1 MSNRTLN
8 LNKELYQYVLTHG
21 VNEPE
26 ILQALR
32 QTTADH
38 PMARMQI
45 SPEQGQ
51 FMGLLLKL
59 MMAKR
64 VIEIGVF
71 TGYSTL
77 AMALALP
84 RDAQIIACD
93 INQEW
98 VDIGIPFWQQAGI
111 THKINLQL
119 QPANDTLAELILN
132 GASQTFDFA
141 FIDADK
147 ENYDSYYEHCLQLIR
162 PGGLIVLDNTLWSGA
177 VADPSRQDPETVAL
191 RTLNDKMAGDT
202 RVESVLLPL
211 SDGLTLARKC

>member
-26 ILQALR
+26 ILQVLR

-111 THKINLQL
+111 AHKINLQL